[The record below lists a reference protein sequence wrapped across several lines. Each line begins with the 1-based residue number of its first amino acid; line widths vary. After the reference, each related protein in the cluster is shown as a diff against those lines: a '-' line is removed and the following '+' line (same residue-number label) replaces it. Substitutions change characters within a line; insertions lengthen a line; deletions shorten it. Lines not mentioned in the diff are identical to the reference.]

1 MYAKLPPLWKLRG
14 LILCS
19 SLTVLFSQGCA
30 VDISHLQA
38 PSDAA
43 AGHEDTKLDGALA
56 DAATLNRDAVPQDT
70 NRSPDYSAREDTSP
84 DGARMPDLLPSATD
98 GRADS
103 REDSQT
109 VPDRA
114 PSSDTKTF
122 VDVAAPEVPG
132 TTDAA
137 DATVA
142 SPDLAIPADAP
153 QKLDSVPDVPPTVVN
168 ISQGKAATA
177 SSEQTG
183 KEAIFG
189 NDGASGSG
197 FCGANATFPVWWRV
211 DLGATFNIVRTEVAF
226 EKPENTYFYKIEIS
240 NDDST
245 YTTVVDQ
252 SANTTRAGTLE
263 TDTFSAQ
270 ARYIRITLLGT
281 SPADAASS
289 CFSEFAVWGYASPG
303 SPAATLTNLA
313 LSGTAYRWYG
323 NTDATANSNSFAEPK
338 LNDNSVSVDLSLAGD
353 VYPDGRDNYEAAGV
367 LLPQASTIT
376 SVVFVQ
382 GATLDPPPFV
392 PGDPDGNFTSDF
404 HLQLSTDG
412 TTWADAEGWSLAP
425 AYPYDATASNHAY
438 VFSGSATGAVGVRV
452 TGLIR
457 PDDVKSAYARAREL
471 QVWGR

>member
-153 QKLDSVPDVPPTVVN
+153 QKLDSVPDVPPTVVKEPPRYTVLP
-168 ISQGKAATA
+168 SPLTA
-177 SSEQTG
+177 IVFT
-183 KEAIFG
+183 EAL
-189 NDGASGSG
+189 ALG
-197 FCGANATFPVWWRV
+197 FH
-211 DLGATFNIVRTEVAF
+211 EVAA
-226 EKPENTYFYKIEIS
+226 PVA
-240 NDDST
+240 
-245 YTTVVDQ
+245 VVM
-252 SANTTRAGTLE
+252 AAAL
-263 TDTFSAQ
+263 F
-270 ARYIRITLLGT
+270 LL
-281 SPADAASS
+281 
-289 CFSEFAVWGYASPG
+289 
-303 SPAATLTNLA
+303 
-313 LSGTAYRWYG
+313 
-323 NTDATANSNSFAEPK
+323 
-338 LNDNSVSVDLSLAGD
+338 
-353 VYPDGRDNYEAAGV
+353 
-367 LLPQASTIT
+367 
-376 SVVFVQ
+376 
-382 GATLDPPPFV
+382 
-392 PGDPDGNFTSDF
+392 
-404 HLQLSTDG
+404 
-412 TTWADAEGWSLAP
+412 
-425 AYPYDATASNHAY
+425 
-438 VFSGSATGAVGVRV
+438 
-452 TGLIR
+452 
-457 PDDVKSAYARAREL
+457 
-471 QVWGR
+471 